1 MATKKKVKKAVKNTS
16 TKKNVAK
23 KAIKKPATK
32 KKITK
37 TAAKRKVARKT
48 GSKTAKSK
56 VTITVRDQILG
67 DAPVEHQFVVRDGS
81 KLKSVQELADALE
94 HMSEDVFRHHV
105 GSMHNDF
112 ATWVQD
118 IFADP
123 DFANDLRRVQNRIE
137 TRIKVLQR
145 LVDAVIAEAKKNKR

>member
-1 MATKKKVKKAVKNTS
+1 MATKKRTKKAVKKT
-16 TKKNVAK
+16 
-23 KAIKKPATK
+23 ATK
-32 KKITK
+32 KKTVKKAAKKKVAKK
-37 TAAKRKVARKT
+37 TASKPAK
-48 GSKTAKSK
+48 KSSRVE
-56 VTITVRDQILG
+56 VTIRDQILG
-67 DAPVEHQFVVRDGS
+67 EAPVEHHFVLKDGQS
-81 KLKSVQELADALE
+81 LKNVQELADALE

-118 IFADP
+118 IFDDRA
-123 DFANDLRRVQNRIE
+123 FANDLRRVQNRIE

>member
-1 MATKKKVKKAVKNTS
+1 MATKKRG
-16 TKKNVAK
+16 
-23 KAIKKPATK
+23 KPAAK
-32 KKITK
+32 SK
-37 TAAKRKVARKT
+37 TAAKKVVKKTVKKVVKKPVMKKKVVKKIATKPARK
-48 GSKTAKSK
+48 GK
-56 VTITVRDQILG
+56 VVISVTDQVLG
-67 DAPVEHQFVVRDGS
+67 EAPVEHHFVVRDGT
-81 KLKSVQELADALE
+81 KLKNVQELADALE

-123 DFANDLRRVQNRIE
+123 NFANDLRRVQNRIE

-145 LVDAVIAEAKKNKR
+145 LVDAVISEAKKSKR